1 MSPAQDQPFEL
12 PDFYLA
18 YPARLNPHLARARE
32 HSRGWAADMGF
43 LEPRQGRHIW
53 DEAELERHDYGLLC
67 AYTHPDCDGPELDL
81 ITDWYVWVF
90 YFDDHF
96 LEMYKR
102 TRDTEGAREH
112 LMNLRRFMPVD
123 ASGGMPEASDPVARG
138 LADLW
143 ARTVP
148 AMSMAWR
155 HRFADRT
162 RNLLEES
169 LWELANISANR
180 IANPIEY
187 IDKRRKVGGAPW
199 SANLVEHAAAAEVP
213 ESIAATR
220 PLRVLADTFADA
232 VHLRNDIF
240 SYQRETQVEGEVNNG
255 VLVFE
260 RFFGQT
266 TQQAADAVND
276 LITSRMQQFEHTAVT
291 ELPML
296 FADRGVPPA
305 GQAAVLAYVK
315 GLQDWQSGGHEWHM
329 RSSRYMNGAA
339 EPEASPVAFLAGPT
353 GLGTARLRV
362 LGVKSPGAL
371 GLTRVARF
379 THVPYQP
386 VESAPRPEF
395 YMPYQVRLN
404 PHLNSARE
412 NLVSWNRQMGIL
424 DQPPPTPRQAAW
436 SEPDLRA
443 FDFSLCAAGLAPEV
457 DAAGL
462 DLVSAWLSWGTYGD
476 DLYPAVFGGG
486 RNLSA
491 AREQNR
497 RLAALM
503 PVSGADAGAY
513 AGDDAGAYAGEDA
526 LVVPAAPL
534 EVALADL
541 WGRTAGPMTAR
552 QQRQFRAAVLAMV
565 DSWLWEL
572 ANQMLNRIPDPVDYL
587 EMRRN
592 TFGSRLTMAL
602 TRIAHSE
609 RVPAEIFSSAVLGS
623 LNDSAADY
631 AGLLNDVFSYRKEM
645 QYEGEVHNGV
655 LAVKHFFGCGDAAAA
670 EVVNDLMTAR
680 MRQFERV
687 AADELPALCDHHD
700 VGPQGRKSL
709 DEYVVQLQDWMA
721 AILHWHAQCDR
732 YTERGLAQR
741 YGSGGPQER
750 PRWPAAGGA
759 GPGGFTGFGTAAARI
774 AR

>member
-43 LEPRQGRHIW
+43 LEPQQGRHIW
-53 DEAELERHDYGLLC
+53 KEAELERHDYGLLC
-67 AYTHPDCDGPELDL
+67 AYTHPDCDGQELDL

-123 ASGGMPEASDPVARG
+123 ASGGMPEASEPVARG

-143 ARTVP
+143 VRTVP

-296 FADRGVPPA
+296 LADRGVPPA

-315 GLQDWQSGGHEWHM
+315 GLQGWQSGGHEWHM

-353 GLGTARLRV
+353 GLGTAQLR
-362 LGVKSPGAL
+362 VKSPGAL

-379 THVPYQP
+379 THVPYQS
-386 VESAPRPEF
+386 VEPGPRPEF

-404 PHLNSARE
+404 PHLNPARE
-412 NLVSWNRQMGIL
+412 NLVGWNRQMGIL
-424 DQPPPTPRQAAW
+424 DHPPGTPRQAAW
-436 SEPDLRA
+436 TEQDLRA
-443 FDFSLCAAGLAPEV
+443 FDFPLCAAGLAPEV
-457 DAAGL
+457 NAAEL
-462 DLVSAWLSWGTYGD
+462 DLVSAWLSWGTDGD
-476 DLYPAVFGGG
+476 DLYPAVFGAG

-503 PVSGADAGAY
+503 PVSGAD
-513 AGDDAGAYAGEDA
+513 
-526 LVVPAAPL
+526 
-534 EVALADL
+534 
-541 WGRTAGPMTAR
+541 
-552 QQRQFRAAVLAMV
+552 
-565 DSWLWEL
+565 S
-572 ANQMLNRIPDPVDYL
+572 
-587 EMRRN
+587 
-592 TFGSRLTMAL
+592 
-602 TRIAHSE
+602 
-609 RVPAEIFSSAVLGS
+609 
-623 LNDSAADY
+623 
-631 AGLLNDVFSYRKEM
+631 
-645 QYEGEVHNGV
+645 
-655 LAVKHFFGCGDAAAA
+655 AAAA

-680 MRQFERV
+680 MHQFERV
-687 AADELPALCDHHD
+687 AADELPALCDRHD
-700 VGPQGRKSL
+700 VDPQGRKSL
-709 DEYVVQLQDWMA
+709 DEYVGQLQDWMA

-741 YGSGGPQER
+741 YGTDAGA
-750 PRWPAAGGA
+750 AAGA
-759 GPGGFTGFGTAAARI
+759 AAASWPGVARFRTGELTGLGMAAARI
-774 AR
+774 PR

>member
-1 MSPAQDQPFEL
+1 MSPAQEQPFEL

-32 HSRGWAADMGF
+32 HSRGWAAEMGF
-43 LEPRQGRHIW
+43 LEPQQGRHIW

-67 AYTHPDCDGPELDL
+67 AYTHPDCDGQELDL

-112 LMNLRRFMPVD
+112 LLNLRQFMPVD
-123 ASGGMPEASDPVARG
+123 ASGGEPPEASDPVARG

-143 ARTVP
+143 ARTIP

-169 LWELANISANR
+169 LWELANISADR

-199 SANLVEHAAAAEVP
+199 SANLVEHAASAEVP
-213 ESIAATR
+213 EAIAATR

-266 TQQAADAVND
+266 PQQAADAVND

-353 GLGTARLRV
+353 GLGTARLRF
-362 LGVKSPGAL
+362 KSPGAL
-371 GLTRVARF
+371 GLTRWSRF

-386 VESAPRPEF
+386 VEAAPRPEF

-404 PHLNSARE
+404 PHLDEARE

-424 DQPPPTPRQAAW
+424 DQPPSTPRQAAW
-436 SEPDLRA
+436 TEQDLRA
-443 FDFSLCAAGLAPEV
+443 FDFALCGAGLAPEV
-457 DAAGL
+457 TAAEL

-476 DLYPAVFGGG
+476 DLYPAVFGAG

-503 PVSGADAGAY
+503 PVSG
-513 AGDDAGAYAGEDA
+513 DDAADGA
-526 LVVPAAPL
+526 LVLPAAPL
-534 EVALADL
+534 EVGLADL
-541 WGRTAGPMTAR
+541 WGRTAGPMTAG
-552 QQRQFRAAVLAMV
+552 QQRQFRAAVVVMV

-572 ANQMLNRIPDPVDYL
+572 TNQMLNRIPDPVDYV

-592 TFGSRLTMAL
+592 TFGSGLTMAL

-609 RVPAEIFSSAVLGS
+609 GVPAEIFSSAVLAS
-623 LNDSAADY
+623 LNDAAADY
-631 AGLLNDVFSYRKEM
+631 ACLLNDVFSYRKEQ
-645 QYEGEVHNGV
+645 QYEGDVHNGV

-680 MRQFERV
+680 MRQFERI
-687 AADELPALCDHHD
+687 AADELPALCDDHD
-700 VGPQGRKSL
+700 VDTRGRKSL
-709 DEYVVQLQDWMA
+709 EEYVGQLQDWMA
-721 AILHWHAQCDR
+721 AILHWHDQCDR
-732 YTERGLAQR
+732 YTERGLEQR
-741 YGSGGPQER
+741 YGTSPDA
-750 PRWPAAGGA
+750 PAAVPSWPETA
-759 GPGGFTGFGTAAARI
+759 GLQPDGLGMAAARI
-774 AR
+774 VR

>member
-1 MSPAQDQPFEL
+1 MSSPAQAQPFEL

-43 LEPRQGRHIW
+43 LEPQHGHDIW
-53 DEAELERHDYGLLC
+53 DEAELDRHDYGLLC
-67 AYTHPDCDGPELDL
+67 AYTHPDCDGDELDL

-96 LEMYKR
+96 LELYKR

-112 LMNLRRFMPVD
+112 LLNLRRFMPVD
-123 ASGGMPEASDPVARG
+123 ASGGTPPEASDPVARG

-148 AMSMAWR
+148 AMSLAWR

-162 RNLLEES
+162 KNLLEES

-199 SANLVEHAAAAEVP
+199 SANLVEHAAHAEIP
-213 ESIAATR
+213 EAIAATR
-220 PLRVLADTFADA
+220 PLRVLADTFSDA

-240 SYQRETQVEGEVNNG
+240 SYQRETEVEGEVNNG

-260 RFFGQT
+260 RFFDLP

-276 LITSRMQQFEHTAVT
+276 LITSRMQQFEHVAIT

-296 FADRGVPPA
+296 FADSGVPPD

-339 EPEASPVAFLAGPT
+339 EPEDNPVAFLAGPT
-353 GLGTARLRV
+353 GLGTSRLRV
-362 LGVKSPGAL
+362 RSPGAL
-371 GLTRVARF
+371 GLTRLTRF
-379 THVPYQP
+379 IHVPYQP
-386 VESAPRPEF
+386 VEPIPLPEF
-395 YMPYQVRLN
+395 YMPFQVRLN
-404 PHLNSARE
+404 AHLNGARE
-412 NLVSWNRQMGIL
+412 YLVRWTRAQGIF
-424 DQPPPTPRQAAW
+424 DQPPGTPRQSAW
-436 SEPDLRA
+436 TEHDLRA
-443 FDFSLCAAGLAPEV
+443 FDFALCAAGLAP
-457 DAAGL
+457 DADADGL
-462 DLVSAWLSWGTYGD
+462 NLASAWLTWGTYGD
-476 DLYPAVFGGG
+476 DLYPSVFGAT

-497 RLAALM
+497 RLAAFM
-503 PVSGADAGAY
+503 PVSG
-513 AGDDAGAYAGEDA
+513 DDSGSP
-526 LVVPAAPL
+526 VPPVAAVPL
-534 EVALADL
+534 EAALADL
-541 WGRTAGPMTAR
+541 WGRTACGMTAG
-552 QQRQFRAAVLAMV
+552 QQRRFRDAVLAMV

-572 ANQMLNRIPDPVDYL
+572 AEEMEHRIPDPVDYV
-587 EMRRN
+587 EMRRH
-592 TFGSRLTMAL
+592 TFGSGLTMAL

-609 RVPAEIFSSAVLGS
+609 GVPGEIFSSAVLGT

-631 AGLLNDVFSYRKEM
+631 ACLLNDVFSYRKEM
-645 QYEGEVHNGV
+645 QYEGELHNGV
-655 LAVKHFFGCGDAAAA
+655 LAVEHFFGCGGAAAT

-680 MRQFERV
+680 MRQFERI
-687 AADELPALCDHHD
+687 AAEELPVLCDQHD
-700 VGPQGRKSL
+700 VDTQGRKSL

-721 AILHWHAQCDR
+721 AILNWHLYCHR
-732 YTERGLAQR
+732 YTEGDLERRYGAGGRVQGLAA
-741 YGSGGPQER
+741 G
-750 PRWPAAGGA
+750 WPGNAGVL
-759 GPGGFTGFGTAAARI
+759 PGGLAGLGMAAARI
-774 AR
+774 GKR

>member
-1 MSPAQDQPFEL
+1 MSASAQDQPFEL

-18 YPARLNPHLARARE
+18 YPARLNPHLTRARE
-32 HSRGWAADMGF
+32 HSRDWAAGMGF
-43 LEPRQGRHIW
+43 LEPQQGRHIW

-67 AYTHPDCDGPELDL
+67 AYTHPDCGGAELDL

-102 TRDTEGAREH
+102 TRDTAGAREH
-112 LMNLRRFMPVD
+112 LMNLRRFMPAD
-123 ASGGMPEASDPVARG
+123 ASGGPPPEASDPVARG

-143 ARTVP
+143 ARTIPV
-148 AMSMAWR
+148 MSMAWR

-169 LWELANISANR
+169 LWELANIRADR
-180 IANPIEY
+180 IANPVEY
-187 IDKRRKVGGAPW
+187 IGKRRKVGGAPW
-199 SANLVEHAAAAEVP
+199 SASLVEHAAGAEVP
-213 ESIAATR
+213 EAIAATR
-220 PLRVLADTFADA
+220 PLRVLAGTFADA

-240 SYQRETQVEGEVNNG
+240 SYQRETQTEGEVNNG

-260 RFFGQT
+260 RFFGLAP
-266 TQQAADAVND
+266 QQAADAVND
-276 LITSRMQQFEHTAVT
+276 LITSRMQQFEHTAIT

-339 EPEASPVAFLAGPT
+339 EPEDGPVAFLAGPT

-362 LGVKSPGAL
+362 KSPGAL
-371 GLTRVARF
+371 GLTRLASF
-379 THVPYQP
+379 THPPFQQVEAVPL
-386 VESAPRPEF
+386 PEF

-404 PHLNSARE
+404 PHLEAARE
-412 NLVSWNRQMGIL
+412 HLVSWNRQMGIL
-424 DQPPPTPRQAAW
+424 DQPPGTPRQAAW
-436 SEPDLRA
+436 SEQDLRA
-443 FDFSLCAAGLAPEV
+443 FDFALCGAGLAPDA
-457 DAAGL
+457 DAAEL

-476 DLYPAVFGGG
+476 DYYPAVFGAG

-503 PVSGADAGAY
+503 PVSGDEAAG
-513 AGDDAGAYAGEDA
+513 GAPA
-526 LVVPAAPL
+526 VMPAAPL
-534 EVALADL
+534 EAGLADL
-541 WGRTAGPMTAR
+541 WARTAGPMTTS
-552 QQRQFRAAVLAMV
+552 QQRRFRDAVLAMV

-587 EMRRN
+587 EMRRH
-592 TFGSRLTMAL
+592 TFGSGLTMAL
-602 TRIAHSE
+602 TRIAHSQG
-609 RVPAEIFSSAVLGS
+609 VPGEIFSSAVIGS

-631 AGLLNDVFSYRKEM
+631 ACLLNDVFSYRKEM

-655 LAVKHFFGCGDAAAA
+655 LAVRHFFGCGDAAAA
-670 EVVNDLMTAR
+670 GVVSDLMTAR
-680 MRQFERV
+680 LRQFERI
-687 AADELPALCDHHD
+687 AATELPALCDEHD
-700 VGPQGRKSL
+700 VDAEGRRSL
-709 DEYVVQLQDWMA
+709 DRYVVQLQDWMA
-721 AILHWHAQCDR
+721 AILHWHAGCDR
-732 YTERGLAQR
+732 YTESGLRQR
-741 YGSGGPQER
+741 YGTSPAGAS
-750 PRWPAAGGA
+750 WPGTAGVR
-759 GPGGFTGFGTAAARI
+759 PGGLTGLGMAAARV

>member
-1 MSPAQDQPFEL
+1 MSPAQEQPFEL

-32 HSRGWAADMGF
+32 HSRGWAAEMGF
-43 LEPRQGRHIW
+43 LEPQQGRHIW

-67 AYTHPDCDGPELDL
+67 AYTHPDCDGQELDL

-102 TRDTEGAREH
+102 TRDPEGAREH
-112 LMNLRRFMPVD
+112 LLNLRQFMPVD
-123 ASGGMPEASDPVARG
+123 ASGGEPPEASDPVARG

-143 ARTVP
+143 ARTIP

-169 LWELANISANR
+169 LWELANISADR

-199 SANLVEHAAAAEVP
+199 SANLVEHAASAEVP
-213 ESIAATR
+213 EAIAATR

-266 TQQAADAVND
+266 PQQAADAVND

-291 ELPML
+291 ELPLL

-353 GLGTARLRV
+353 GLGTARLRF
-362 LGVKSPGAL
+362 KSPGAL
-371 GLTRVARF
+371 GLTRWSRF

-386 VESAPRPEF
+386 VEAAPRPEF

-404 PHLNSARE
+404 PHLDEARE

-424 DQPPPTPRQAAW
+424 DQPPSTPRQAAW
-436 SEPDLRA
+436 TEQDLRA
-443 FDFSLCAAGLAPEV
+443 FDFALCGAGLAPEV
-457 DAAGL
+457 TAAEL

-476 DLYPAVFGGG
+476 DLYPAVFGAG

-503 PVSGADAGAY
+503 PVSG
-513 AGDDAGAYAGEDA
+513 DDAADGA
-526 LVVPAAPL
+526 LVLPAAPL
-534 EVALADL
+534 EVGLADL
-541 WGRTAGPMTAR
+541 WGRTAGPMTAG
-552 QQRQFRAAVLAMV
+552 QQRQFRAAVVVMV

-572 ANQMLNRIPDPVDYL
+572 TNQMLNRIPDPVDYV

-592 TFGSRLTMAL
+592 TFGSGLTMAL

-609 RVPAEIFSSAVLGS
+609 GVPAEIFSSAVLAS
-623 LNDSAADY
+623 LNDAAADY
-631 AGLLNDVFSYRKEM
+631 ACLLNDVFSYRKEQ
-645 QYEGEVHNGV
+645 QYEGDVHNGV

-680 MRQFERV
+680 MRQFERI
-687 AADELPALCDHHD
+687 AADELPALCDDHD
-700 VGPQGRKSL
+700 VDTRGRKSL
-709 DEYVVQLQDWMA
+709 EEYVGQLQDWMA
-721 AILHWHAQCDR
+721 AILHWHDQCDR
-732 YTERGLAQR
+732 YTERGLEQR
-741 YGSGGPQER
+741 YGTSPDA
-750 PRWPAAGGA
+750 PAAVPSWPETA
-759 GPGGFTGFGTAAARI
+759 GLQPDGLGMAAARI
-774 AR
+774 VR